1 MFRSGVCERLEGLN
15 SLPSAS
21 AGVLPIQ
28 SKFYI
33 PHALLLGG
41 AECLRALRLVLI
53 LVLVA
58 LK

>member
-1 MFRSGVCERLEGLN
+1 MFRPGVCERLEELN
-15 SLPSAS
+15 SLPSVT
-21 AGVLPIQ
+21 AGVLLIQ

-33 PHALLLGG
+33 PHALLLGDAG
-41 AECLRALRLVLI
+41 CLRALKLVLI

>member
-1 MFRSGVCERLEGLN
+1 MFRLGVCERLEGLN
-15 SLPSAS
+15 SLPSVT
-21 AGVLPIQ
+21 AGVLLIQ

-33 PHALLLGG
+33 PHALGDAG
-41 AECLRALRLVLI
+41 CLRALKLVLI